1 MQGALWEGVLPG
13 VLRSLYVGRRTGV
26 LSFTRENERCG
37 VRFRLGNILS
47 ADTTVRENRLGET
60 LVRQGRL
67 TPVDL
72 KRAMGFALRD
82 GKRLGAA
89 LMDLGLLD
97 PPGLEEA
104 VTIQAHQVLK
114 HVFSWSDGSYEFFE
128 EAPDRALD
136 GDVTLRLSTGELIL
150 QAARSV
156 RDPDVVRYNL
166 GDIDRILSLSADP
179 LLRYQRISLSPVD
192 GYVLS
197 RVDGTLSAREVMQI
211 TPLPPEDVQRS
222 LFGLLSTGVLE
233 YLPGPSKAK
242 PPVQAPPP
250 QVEARVPPQGQS
262 VGEPQLDE
270 PAVQEPAVQEP
281 AEEGPAVAEAW
292 GTTLPPSEE
301 LAPTLVWP
309 ALSDFGAL
317 PQAAPSEQL
326 PATQVWPTL
335 DELLAT
341 AGMAAPSDSAPTQRL
356 APVDTRRLEVLEAH
370 DGLALR
376 THFQVLG
383 VRRDATEAQVR
394 EAYFRMAKRF
404 HPDVHHDAA
413 LSDLRDKL
421 EEIFTRLGEA
431 YEVLCSPRIRAS
443 YERELARREGAQ
455 AGATV
460 SADQAQETEAAAAAI
475 ERGSE
480 SLAQER
486 YWEAIRLFESAI
498 PRAEGALKQ
507 QARILLARAYA
518 KNPGWVK
525 QGEELLLWV
534 LREEANNLDALLQLG
549 RIYKGLGLRSRA
561 LSTLRRVLELA
572 PANEEARH
580 LIADLGP

>member
-1 MQGALWEGVLPG
+1 MSATRGALWEGVLPG

-26 LSFTRENERCG
+26 LSFVRDAERCG

-47 ADTTVRENRLGET
+47 ADTSVRENRLGET

-72 KRAMGFALRD
+72 KRAMGFSLRD
-82 GKRLGAA
+82 GKRLGAV
-89 LMDLGLLD
+89 LMDLGILD
-97 PPGLEEA
+97 APALEEA
-104 VTIQAHQVLK
+104 VTMQAHQVLK
-114 HVFSWSDGSYEFFE
+114 HVFSWSEGSYEFLE
-128 EAPDRALD
+128 EPPDRVLD

-197 RVDGTLSAREVMQI
+197 RVDRILSAREVIQI

-233 YLPGPSKAK
+233 YVAAPPKAK
-242 PPVQAPPP
+242 PPAPK
-250 QVEARVPPQGQS
+250 VEAPAPLS
-262 VGEPQLDE
+262 ASPAGEQP
-270 PAVQEPAVQEP
+270 VVEP
-281 AEEGPAVAEAW
+281 AEGEPAEVEDWRA
-292 GTTLPPSEE
+292 GMPPADE
-301 LAPTLVWP
+301 PP
-309 ALSDFGAL
+309 
-317 PQAAPSEQL
+317 P
-326 PATQVWPTL
+326 TQVWPTL
-335 DELLAT
+335 AELGGLPREASPDEPPPTQVWPTLAELGAT
-341 AGMAAPSDSAPTQRL
+341 GEMAPPSDSAPTQRL
-356 APVDTRRLEVLEAH
+356 APVDTRRLEILEAH
-370 DGLALR
+370 DGLGLR
-376 THFQVLG
+376 THFEILG
-383 VRRDATEAQVR
+383 VSRDATEAQVR
-394 EAYFRMAKRF
+394 EAYFRLAKRF

-421 EEIFTRLGEA
+421 EELFTRLGEA
-431 YEVLCSPRIRAS
+431 YEALCSPRIRAS
-443 YERELARREGAQ
+443 YERELARQAGAQ
-455 AGATV
+455 AVPIAV
-460 SADQAQETEAAAAAI
+460 ADPALGREAAAEAI
-475 ERGSE
+475 EKGSE

-498 PRAEGALKQ
+498 PRAEGDLRQ

-525 QGEELLLWV
+525 QGEELLLAV
-534 LREEANNLDALLQLG
+534 LREEPDNLDALLHLG
-549 RIYKGLGLRSRA
+549 RIYKGQGLRSRA
-561 LSTLRRVLELA
+561 LSTLRRVLELN
-572 PANEEARH
+572 PAHAEARH
-580 LIADLGP
+580 LVEDLGS